1 MNIDPSTTKYLI
13 QARLEAEGIVEKP
26 DVVGA
31 VFGQTEGLLGEELD
45 LRDLQKSGRIGRIEV
60 DVQSKKG
67 RSEGTI
73 LIPSS
78 LDQVETSILA
88 AALETIDRVGPCK
101 ATIKV
106 DKVEDTRV
114 TKRNKIIERARS
126 LLSSMVEESKTSGSD
141 LLDEVRQSVQVSE
154 IVSFGAERLPA
165 GPNVTDSD
173 AIIIVEG
180 RQDVL
185 NLLRSGIKNAIA
197 VEGTNVPKTI
207 QELSKERALTAFVD
221 GDRGGDLIL
230 KELLQVAEVD
240 FIARAPRGKE
250 VEELTQKQIMKCL
263 RNKIP
268 ADQYVEM
275 YGLSGQVYKAESEFP
290 EPKPAGGPQPRPEPR
305 PEFRPEPR
313 EAREPRESREDRP
326 PAPLTPTTKV
336 AADEGFALDDFETTA
351 EIAIPDDPLKRV
363 VGQDEAIALARIA
376 ANQRRH
382 FLLVGPPGTGKSMIA
397 QALSLHLP
405 SVTEEIRVVHNP
417 ENPERPLVEVKQRDE
432 VLTDQS
438 RLAGAEG
445 DLIDSKEAPINVAER
460 LGYKCVHCGTYS
472 SPTDRMCPKCGRP
485 KAASQAN
492 VGNPFGDLLGGIF
505 EVTFAQL
512 QGRDRVTTTRQ
523 QFGKEEVVVYERA
536 GDMIR
541 VLDQKALEKRREVEK
556 ESPRKV
562 LVPITRRPF
571 VLATGA
577 SETELLGDVRHDPYG
592 GHPQLGTQPYDR
604 VVAGAIHEAH
614 QGVLFID
621 ELPLLGHLQRF
632 ILTAMQEKRF
642 PISGRNPQS
651 AGASVKVES
660 VPCDFIFVGACNI
673 QDLPHILSPLRSR
686 ITGGGY
692 EILVETTI
700 PDSDSNRAKL
710 AQFVAQEIAVDKRI
724 PPATRDAVGVVVEEA
739 RRRAKTLDNKDKA
752 LSLRLREL
760 GGLIRSAGDIAVT
773 EQPKRIEAGSVP
785 RAINVSRSIEDQI
798 RERYGSDTAGGRTDL
813 SSAHRRDSPYHYWN
827 EHKAD
832 DVQGY
837 QLAP

>member
-1 MNIDPSTTKYLI
+1 ML
-13 QARLEAEGIVEKP
+13 
-26 DVVGA
+26 
-31 VFGQTEGLLGEELD
+31 
-45 LRDLQKSGRIGRIEV
+45 
-60 DVQSKKG
+60 
-67 RSEGTI
+67 
-73 LIPSS
+73 
-78 LDQVETSILA
+78 
-88 AALETIDRVGPCK
+88 
-101 ATIKV
+101 
-106 DKVEDTRV
+106 
-114 TKRNKIIERARS
+114 
-126 LLSSMVEESKTSGSD
+126 
-141 LLDEVRQSVQVSE
+141 
-154 IVSFGAERLPA
+154 
-165 GPNVTDSD
+165 
-173 AIIIVEG
+173 
-180 RQDVL
+180 
-185 NLLRSGIKNAIA
+185 
-197 VEGTNVPKTI
+197 
-207 QELSKERALTAFVD
+207 
-221 GDRGGDLIL
+221 
-230 KELLQVAEVD
+230 
-240 FIARAPRGKE
+240 
-250 VEELTQKQIMKCL
+250 
-263 RNKIP
+263 
-268 ADQYVEM
+268 
-275 YGLSGQVYKAESEFP
+275 
-290 EPKPAGGPQPRPEPR
+290 
-305 PEFRPEPR
+305 
-313 EAREPRESREDRP
+313 
-326 PAPLTPTTKV
+326 

-417 ENPERPLVEVKQRDE
+417 ENPERPLIEVKQKDE
-432 VLTDQS
+432 VLQEQN

-445 DLIDSKEAPINVAER
+445 DLIDPKEAPINVAER

-492 VGNPFGDLLGGIF
+492 VGNPFGDMLGG
-505 EVTFAQL
+505 
-512 QGRDRVTTTRQ
+512 
-523 QFGKEEVVVYERA
+523 
-536 GDMIR
+536 
-541 VLDQKALEKRREVEK
+541 LDQKALEKRREVEK

-621 ELPLLGHLQRF
+621 ELPQLGHLQRF

-692 EILVETTI
+692 EILVETTM
-700 PDSDSNRAKL
+700 PDSDSNRVKL

-724 PPATRDAVGVVVEEA
+724 PPASRDAVGIVIEEA

-773 EQPKRIEAGSVP
+773 EQAKRIEADHVQ
-785 RAINVSRSIEDQI
+785 RAIKVSRSIEDQI
-798 RERYGSDTAGGRTDL
+798 RERYGSYTAGVGTDL
-813 SSAHRRDSPYHYWN
+813 SSAQRESSPYHYWN

-837 QLAP
+837 Q

>member
-1 MNIDPSTTKYLI
+1 V
-13 QARLEAEGIVEKP
+13 ARI
-26 DVVGA
+26 
-31 VFGQTEGLLGEELD
+31 
-45 LRDLQKSGRIGRIEV
+45 
-60 DVQSKKG
+60 
-67 RSEGTI
+67 
-73 LIPSS
+73 
-78 LDQVETSILA
+78 
-88 AALETIDRVGPCK
+88 
-101 ATIKV
+101 
-106 DKVEDTRV
+106 
-114 TKRNKIIERARS
+114 ARS
-126 LLSSMVEESKTSGSD
+126 KLL
-141 LLDEVRQSVQVSE
+141 
-154 IVSFGAERLPA
+154 
-165 GPNVTDSD
+165 
-173 AIIIVEG
+173 
-180 RQDVL
+180 
-185 NLLRSGIKNAIA
+185 
-197 VEGTNVPKTI
+197 
-207 QELSKERALTAFVD
+207 
-221 GDRGGDLIL
+221 
-230 KELLQVAEVD
+230 
-240 FIARAPRGKE
+240 
-250 VEELTQKQIMKCL
+250 
-263 RNKIP
+263 
-268 ADQYVEM
+268 
-275 YGLSGQVYKAESEFP
+275 
-290 EPKPAGGPQPRPEPR
+290 
-305 PEFRPEPR
+305 
-313 EAREPRESREDRP
+313 
-326 PAPLTPTTKV
+326 
-336 AADEGFALDDFETTA
+336 AADEGFGLDDFETTS

-363 VGQDEAIALARIA
+363 VGQEEAVALARIA

-405 SVTEEIRVVHNP
+405 SVTEEIQVVHNP
-417 ENPERPLVEVKQRDE
+417 ENPERPLIQVKQRDE
-432 VLTDQS
+432 VLVEQN

-445 DLIDSKEAPINVAER
+445 DLIDPKEAPINVAER

-472 SPTDRMCPKCGRP
+472 SPSDRMCPKCNRA
-485 KAASQAN
+485 KAASQGN

-512 QGRDRVTTTRQ
+512 SGRDRVTTTRQ

-536 GDMIR
+536 GEMIR

-562 LVPITRRPF
+562 LIPITRRPF

-621 ELPLLGHLQRF
+621 ELPQLGHLQRF

-651 AGASVKVES
+651 AGASVKVEA

-686 ITGGGY
+686 ITGAGY
-692 EILVETTI
+692 EILVETTM
-700 PDSDSNRAKL
+700 PDTDANRARL

-724 PPATRDAVGVVVEEA
+724 PPASRDAVGVVIEEA
-739 RRRAKTLDNKDKA
+739 RRRAKALDNKDKA

-773 EQPKRIEAGSVP
+773 EQSKVIEADHVRRGVKV
-785 RAINVSRSIEDQI
+785 AQSIEDQI
-798 RERYGSDTAGGRTDL
+798 RERYGSYSAGVGTDM
-813 SSAHRRDSPYHYWN
+813 SSSQREASPYHYWN

-837 QLAP
+837 Q

>member
-165 GPNVTDSD
+165 GPNVADSD
-173 AIIIVEG
+173 AISSVEG

-290 EPKPAGGPQPRPEPR
+290 EPKPAAGPQPRAEPR
-305 PEFRPEPR
+305 PEFRSEP
-313 EAREPRESREDRP
+313 REPREPREERP

-336 AADEGFALDDFETTA
+336 LNAKLEKYRDILLQLGGSSTARLLDEGDGVVTEVPVRDLVET
-351 EIAIPDDPLKRV
+351 LKT
-363 VGQDEAIALARIA
+363 

-417 ENPERPLVEVKQRDE
+417 ENPERPLIEVKQRDE
-432 VLTDQS
+432 VLQEQN

-445 DLIDSKEAPINVAER
+445 DLIDPKEAPINVAER

-571 VLATGA
+571 VLSTGA

-673 QDLPHILSPLRSR
+673 QDLPHLLSHLRSR

-692 EILVETTI
+692 EILVETTM
-700 PDSDSNRAKL
+700 PDTDANRVKL
-710 AQFVAQEIAVDKRI
+710 AQFVAQEIMVDKRI
-724 PPATRDAVGVVVEEA
+724 PAASQEAVGVVVEEA
-739 RRRAKTLDNKDKA
+739 RRRAKGIDNQEKG

-773 EQPKRIEAGSVP
+773 EQAKVIDADHVR
-785 RAINVSRSIEDQI
+785 RAVKVSRTIEDQI
-798 RERYGSDTAGGRTDL
+798 RERYGSYSAGVGTDM
-813 SSAHRRDSPYHYWN
+813 SSSQREASPYHYWN

-837 QLAP
+837 Q